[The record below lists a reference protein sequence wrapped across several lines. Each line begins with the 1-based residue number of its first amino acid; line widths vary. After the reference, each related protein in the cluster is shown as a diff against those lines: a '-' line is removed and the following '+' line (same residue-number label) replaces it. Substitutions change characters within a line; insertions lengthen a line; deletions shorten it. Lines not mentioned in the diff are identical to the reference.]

1 MIAIQVIIIC
11 TCTSFEETDGLVLL
25 WTKLLLTNIQKIQN
39 ITIYIYVCVLN
50 FDFTTSIYDSTLFI
64 TKIWL
69 GMYSRYLIYK
79 LKCKLIEKKLG
90 SIWRFRIVFRGACW
104 QLWLGWAMGTLIN
117 NITFL
122 KSSADPG
129 GSSPLCSL
137 KWDQEMSSRYWTPS
151 LVCVWVESF
160 NDREITPSVVTF
172 FSPDLLV
179 HYFG

>member
-1 MIAIQVIIIC
+1 MGWFCYELNCCWPTFKKFKTLQ
-11 TCTSFEETDGLVLL
+11 
-25 WTKLLLTNIQKIQN
+25 
-39 ITIYIYVCVLN
+39 YIYMCVCVEFWFYNQHLWFFIVYN
-50 FDFTTSIYDSTLFI
+50 QNMIRHVFKIFD
-64 TKIWL
+64 
-69 GMYSRYLIYK
+69 K

>member
-69 GMYSRYLIYK
+69 GMYSRYLI
-79 LKCKLIEKKLG
+79 
-90 SIWRFRIVFRGACW
+90 S
-104 QLWLGWAMGTLIN
+104 
-117 NITFL
+117 
-122 KSSADPG
+122 
-129 GSSPLCSL
+129 
-137 KWDQEMSSRYWTPS
+137 
-151 LVCVWVESF
+151 
-160 NDREITPSVVTF
+160 
-172 FSPDLLV
+172 
-179 HYFG
+179 

>member
-39 ITIYIYVCVLN
+39 ITIYIYICVCVEFWFYNQHLWFYIVYN
-50 FDFTTSIYDSTLFI
+50 QNMIRHVFKIFD
-64 TKIWL
+64 
-69 GMYSRYLIYK
+69 K